1 MTRMDT
7 VRSAARVLA
16 PHRRRLVVLGLVT
29 VVGAL
34 LGGVGDPVSLKL
46 MVDSMSAGDKGRF
59 VVLALC
65 LLVLFTGVRLFRWWG
80 AVLAQELRN
89 RVYEDVTT
97 TTFRAYFRVPYG
109 RLANDSGYYV
119 SRICDEP
126 LEIAKGVDMV
136 VKLVS
141 NVVVLIGALAVCLW
155 LSWKVAIILTAVVPL
170 LLYLAN
176 QYGRKISSA
185 ANGEKEA
192 QAELREGIGRSVESY
207 KTVNMFGQHEAV
219 HQAVDRRLG
228 SYLSLLYARVKYA
241 AAFQA
246 ASGVCL
252 SYAEMAVLIG
262 AGLQVIQGN
271 MTIGGLFGFTSA
283 YWRVVASFK
292 SLVDLVPE
300 AANLGNQIE
309 RMEEFRAMAAAPQ
322 EASAHESIVLNGAGF
337 AYGEHRVLDGFGL
350 TVAPRDRVFVT
361 GANGSGK
368 STLTHILSGFHK
380 VDGGEA
386 LLPPLERMSCL
397 LLPFG
402 FIPGTLRDSAGLERL
417 SPEQQA
423 RFMELVQ
430 RFGLADKLDRDP
442 ASLSEGEKRKFQV
455 ALTLMKDADFY
466 VLDEPLAHVDLP
478 SKPVLMDA
486 ICERT
491 RDKALIVIMHGEDEY
506 RGRFDR
512 HVVLGDAG
520 FRIVGDAA
528 VAPAPVAERDAEAA
542 GAPLVAV

>member
-7 VRSAARVLA
+7 VRSASRVLA
-16 PHRRRLVVLGLVT
+16 PHRGRMAVLGVVT
-29 VVGAL
+29 LVGAL
-34 LGGVGDPVSLKL
+34 LGGVGDPVALKL
-46 MVDSMSAGDKGRF
+46 LVDSMSAGDKGRF

-65 LLVLFTGVRLFRWWG
+65 LLVVYTGVRMFRWWG
-80 AVLAQELRN
+80 SVLAQQLRN
-89 RVYEDVTT
+89 RVYEDVTA
-97 TTFRAYFRVPYG
+97 TTFRAYFRVPYA
-109 RLANDSGYYV
+109 RLTNDSGYYV
-119 SRICDEP
+119 SRIADEP
-126 LEIAKGVDMV
+126 LEISKVVDMV

-141 NVVVLIGALAVCLW
+141 NVVVLIGGLAVCLW
-155 LSWKVAIILTAVVPL
+155 LSWQVAIVLTTVVPL

-176 QYGRKISSA
+176 VYGRKISST

-192 QAELREGIGRSVESY
+192 QAELREAIGRSVGSY
-207 KTVNMFGQHEAV
+207 KTVNMFGQHQAV
-219 HQAVDRRLG
+219 HQAVDRRMD
-228 SYLSLLYARVKYA
+228 SYLSLLYSRVRYA

-262 AGLQVIQGN
+262 AGLQVIQGD

-292 SLVDLVPE
+292 TLVDMVPE
-300 AANLGNQIE
+300 AANLGNQIQ
-309 RMEEFRAMAAAPQ
+309 RMEEFKAMAAPPR
-322 EASAHESIVLNGAGF
+322 EGPVHGSIVLNDAGF
-337 AYGEHRVLDGFGL
+337 GYGEHQVLERFGL

-368 STLTHILSGFHK
+368 STLTHILSGFLK
-380 VDGGEA
+380 VDRGEA

-402 FIPGTLRDSAGLERL
+402 FIPGTLRDSAGLDRL
-417 SPEQQA
+417 SAEERT

-442 ASLSEGEKRKFQV
+442 TSLSEGEKRKFQV

-506 RGRFDR
+506 RERFDR
-512 HVVLGDAG
+512 QLVLGDAG
-520 FRIVGDAA
+520 FRVVGDRD
-528 VAPAPVAERDAEAA
+528 VAPAPAAERLEAA
-542 GAPLVAV
+542 AGPLVAV

>member
-1 MTRMDT
+1 MTRMET
-7 VRSAARVLA
+7 VRSASRVLA
-16 PHRRRLVVLGLVT
+16 PHRRRLTVLGLVT
-29 VVGAL
+29 LVGAL

-46 MVDSMSAGDKGRF
+46 LVDSMSAGDKGRF

-65 LLVLFTGVRLFRWWG
+65 LLVVYTGVRLFRWWG
-80 AVLAQELRN
+80 AVLTQELKN
-89 RVYEDVTT
+89 RVYEDVTS
-97 TTFRAYFRVPYG
+97 TTFRAYFRVPYA
-109 RLANDSGYYV
+109 RLTNDSGYYV

-126 LEIAKGVDMV
+126 LEIAKGVDLV
-136 VKLVS
+136 VKLIS
-141 NVVVLIGALAVCLW
+141 NVVVLVGGLAVCLW
-155 LSWKVAIILTAVVPL
+155 LSWKVAIVLTTVVPL

-192 QAELREGIGRSVESY
+192 QAELREGIGRSVASY
-207 KTVNMFGQHEAV
+207 KTVNMFGQHDTV
-219 HQAVDRRLG
+219 HRAVDRRIG
-228 SYLSLLYARVKYA
+228 SYLSLLYARVKYV

-292 SLVDLVPE
+292 LLVDMVPE
-300 AANLGNQIE
+300 AANLGNQVQ
-309 RMEEFRAMAAAPQ
+309 RMEEFQAMAAPPQ
-322 EASAHESIVLNGAGF
+322 EASDHGSIVLNDAGF
-337 AYGEHRVLDGFGL
+337 AYGENRVLDGFGL
-350 TVAPRDRVFVT
+350 TVTPRDRIFVT
-361 GANGSGK
+361 GPNGSGK
-368 STLTHILSGFHK
+368 STLTHILSGFLK

-397 LLPFG
+397 LLPFD
-402 FIPGTLRDSAGLERL
+402 FIPGTLRDSAGMERMT
-417 SPEQQA
+417 PEQQT
-423 RFMELVQ
+423 RFMEIVQ

-455 ALTLMKDADFY
+455 ALTLLKDADFY

-491 RDKALIVIMHGEDEY
+491 RDKALVVIMHGEDEY

-512 HVVLGDAG
+512 QVVLGNAG
-520 FRIVGDAA
+520 FRVVGEPGE
-528 VAPAPVAERDAEAA
+528 APAPAAEGESAERE
-542 GAPLVAV
+542 PLVAV